1 MLKMLLS
8 LVLSIY
14 FLTLAFSDTLESK
27 IILSITKNQ
36 ISYMVSFTS
45 EDRIIEVLSEREI
58 QNIRINKSKAT
69 FRRKVEGSLIT
80 YYIELPRGERFEV
93 EFVYEYPFIREYRS
107 RGIVVLSE
115 VMRNLPYIVDLED
128 ITNSFQL
135 VIEADGSDRIDVVV
149 DGRVVKG
156 QNGSYITITRTKNS
170 VIVLGYLDV
179 FEVSLNDSKVTIILP
194 KGNESVGLE
203 IVSFIDRILETIET
217 KFELEIPR
225 ELKVVYYPYAKFSEN
240 IGDTIIISKLL
251 DQRKDYFSN
260 IERIEDFVLLSHE
273 ILHMSIKQRIMPDA
287 VDLVEGLIQYMSIE
301 CLSEVLNSTYVRDVV
316 FRNYLSQM
324 KYLSLVRDK
333 EILVRYRKYP
343 LIYRYISGIV
353 GEFQVVSFFKYL
365 TKINE
370 EISLDVIRRS
380 FRSITGVSF
389 DTFLPLFDGLATLP
403 NLEIVKNQ
411 RSITIYSTAPT
422 RVSTYLKVVFE
433 DSETNISIE
442 VPKNSSV
449 SISFEQSIKN
459 ASVNFDGY
467 FPELFY
473 YDNSLVSDVP
483 NIVKQIVSEV
493 SYILNTQDISQAKSR
508 KLIVSKS
515 LENKIKGYL
524 SQKRRIFDSDEI
536 RIGVENVVIYGGQV
550 IVEVVIYSS
559 TKYRQ
564 GFITISYGKS
574 YYISDFAIML

>member
-1 MLKMLLS
+1 MPKILLS
-8 LVLSIY
+8 LVLSIF
-14 FLTLAFSDTLESK
+14 FLPLAFSDIVESK
-27 IILSITKNQ
+27 VILSITKNQ
-36 ISYMVSFTS
+36 ISYTVSFTS
-45 EDRIIEVLSEREI
+45 EDRVIEVLSEREI
-58 QNIRINKSKAT
+58 QNIRINKSRAT

-80 YYIELPRGERFEV
+80 YYIELPKSERFEI
-93 EFVYEYPFIREYRS
+93 EFVYEYPFTREYRS

-115 VMRNLPYIVDLED
+115 VMRNLPYIVDLEG
-128 ITNSFQL
+128 IANSSQL
-135 VIEADGSDRIDVVV
+135 VIEADDSDEIDIVV
-149 DGRVVKG
+149 DGKVVKR
-156 QNGSYITITRTKNS
+156 QNGSYITRTKNS
-170 VIVLGYLDV
+170 LVVLGYLDV
-179 FEVSLNDSKVTIILP
+179 FEVSLNDSKVTIVLP

-203 IVSFIDRILETIET
+203 IVSFIDRILKTIET
-217 KFELEIPR
+217 KFELETPR
-225 ELKVVYYPYAKFSEN
+225 DIKVIYYPYATFSEN

-251 DQRKDYFSN
+251 DQRRDYFSN

-287 VDLVEGLIQYMSIE
+287 IDLVEGLIQYISIE
-301 CLSEVLNSTYVRDVV
+301 CLSEVLNSTYIRDVV

-324 KYLSLVRDK
+324 KYLSLVKDK

-365 TKINE
+365 TKISE

-380 FRSITGVSF
+380 FRSITGVSL

-411 RSITIYSTAPT
+411 RSITVYSTAPT
-422 RVSTYLKVVFE
+422 KVNTYLKVVFE

-442 VPKNSSV
+442 VPRNSSV
-449 SISFEQSIKN
+449 SITFEQSIKN

-473 YDNSLVSDVP
+473 YDNSLESDAPSV
-483 NIVKQIVSEV
+483 VKQVVSEV
-493 SYILNTQDISQAKSR
+493 LYILNTQDISQARNR
-508 KLIVSKS
+508 KLIISKS
-515 LENKIKGYL
+515 LENRIKDYL
-524 SQKRRIFDSDEI
+524 SQKRKIFDSDEV
-536 RIGVENVVIYGGQV
+536 RMGVENVVIYGGQV

-564 GFITISYGKS
+564 GFITISYR
-574 YYISDFAIML
+574 